1 MRFISFIKTSTHYQ
15 AAKAPMQW
23 LLHSPRLGRLALI
36 MAVLGVLLAVFS
48 LAAAAGNNLAWTQH
62 YNVLLWLNV
71 GMIACLLILVAAL
84 LGRLLLRLKKARFGA
99 RLTLTFASSFALLG
113 VLPGVLVY
121 CVSAL
126 FLSQSIDSWF
136 NVKVEAALEAG
147 LELSRAA
154 INAQLQT
161 LTQKTRTAAI
171 TINREAG
178 MGMESQRIR
187 AQFGDADVLLFDV
200 NGKILASTGSQ
211 SSKGLLTDTPTGEDL
226 KMLKR
231 NGVFSQIESVPNADG
246 NNATER
252 LNLRAVVLVPK
263 TVDAIQMIPAAQT
276 VQLAQTTTY
285 LQLSQAVSPH
295 IAQLAQTVAQG
306 SKDYESLAIG
316 RTGLRKIYGATLTIT
331 LLLAVLAA
339 VATGFVLADT
349 MTAPLLRLA
358 RGTQAVAA
366 GDFSPLREPTGK
378 NDLAVLTR
386 SFNRMLNELGT
397 ARGALTQSN
406 TYLAQVLTSLS
417 TGVLVIDA
425 HQTLRSINPSAQHI
439 LGMAS
444 SVLDASAAQ
453 QLPAEVWQAIVGKS
467 AQTHWQGQIERTQP
481 SGELQTLLLRGARLA
496 QADGDGVLLV
506 FDDVS
511 EIMLAQKAQ
520 AWSEVA
526 RRLAHE
532 IKNPLTPIQLSAE
545 RLMAKLAD
553 KLTGTD
559 AELLKRGTGTIV
571 AQVTALKN
579 MVDEFRQYARLPQA
593 QLAPLHLNIL
603 VAEVLTLYGNH
614 QGNITSTLKAEQD
627 CILADAN
634 QLRQVLHNLLGN
646 ALDAAALN
654 LARTGAA
661 RITVSSQDVAQGL
674 LLQITDNGAG
684 FSSESLSK
692 LFEPYHT
699 TKAQGTG
706 LGLAIV
712 HRIVQ
717 DHRATIRVKNQLDE
731 KTANVDTTVVGA
743 QVDIVFPRHTADDQD
758 AAQGR
763 LV

>member
-1 MRFISFIKTSTHYQ
+1 MRLPMFLSKLLITPK
-15 AAKAPMQW
+15 AAWQW
-23 LLHSPRLGRLALI
+23 LLHSRLLGRIALA
-36 MAVLGVLLAVFS
+36 MAVLGLLVAVFS
-48 LAAAAGNNLAWTQH
+48 LAAAAGNNRAWTQH
-62 YNVLLWLNV
+62 YNTLLWLNV
-71 GMIACLLILVAAL
+71 GMIVCLLILVLAL

-99 RLTLTFASSFALLG
+99 QLTLKFASSFALLG
-113 VLPGVLVY
+113 ILPGVLVY

-136 NVKVEAALEAG
+136 NVKVDAALDAG

-161 LTQKTRTAAI
+161 LTQKARTATASV
-171 TINREAG
+171 NRDAGLGTEA
-178 MGMESQRIR
+178 QRIR
-187 AQFGDADVLLFDV
+187 GQFSDADVLFFEINKADKADNLSLNLNSKV
-200 NGKILASTGSQ
+200 LASTGSQ

-226 KMLKR
+226 KLLTR
-231 NGVFSQIESVPNADG
+231 NGVFSQIESIPNADG
-246 NNATER
+246 NSATER
-252 LNLRAVVLVPK
+252 LNLRAVVQLPK
-263 TVDAIQMIPAAQT
+263 TADSTEPSA
-276 VQLAQTTTY
+276 LHTY
-285 LQLSQAVSPH
+285 LQLSQAVSPQ
-295 IAQLAQTVAQG
+295 IAQWAQTVAQG

-331 LLLAVLAA
+331 MLLAVLAA

-358 RGTQAVAA
+358 RGTQAVAG
-366 GDFSPLREPTGK
+366 GDFSLLREPTGK
-378 NDLAVLTR
+378 DDLAVLTR
-386 SFNRMLNELGT
+386 SFNLMLNELGT

-406 TYLAQVLTSLS
+406 SYLAQVLTSLS
-417 TGVLVIDA
+417 TGVLVLDA
-425 HQTLRSINPSAQHI
+425 QQALRSINPSAQTI
-439 LGMAS
+439 LGMS
-444 SVLDASAAQ
+444 ASALNAPAAL
-453 QLPAEVWQAIVGKS
+453 QLPEAVWQAITDKS
-467 AQTHWQGQIERTQP
+467 TQSHWQTQLEIARP
-481 SGELQTLLLRGARLA
+481 SGEVQTLLLRGAHLA

-511 EIMLAQKAQ
+511 EVMLAQKAQ

-559 AELLKRGTGTIV
+559 AELLKRSTGTIV
-571 AQVTALKN
+571 TQVTALKN

-593 QLAPLHLNIL
+593 QLEPLRLNAL
-603 VAEVLTLYGNH
+603 VNEVLALYSNS
-614 QGNITSTLKAEQD
+614 TSKIAVQLNAERD
-627 CILADAN
+627 NILADAD

-646 ALDAAALN
+646 AIDAAMQN
-654 LARTGAA
+654 ETRTGAA
-661 RITVSSQDVAQGL
+661 LVTVTSQASPQGL
-674 LLQITDNGAG
+674 LLRISDNGMG
-684 FSSESLSK
+684 FSTESLAK
-692 LFEPYHT
+692 VFEPYHT

-717 DHRATIRVKNQLDE
+717 DHRAMIRVKNKMSE
-731 KTANVDTTVVGA
+731 SDTTTTGA
-743 QVDIVFPRHTADDQD
+743 QVDIVFPYDSIDGHD
-758 AAQGR
+758 AAQAR

>member
-1 MRFISFIKTSTHYQ
+1 MRLPMFLSKLLTTP
-15 AAKAPMQW
+15 KATWQW
-23 LLHSPRLGRLALI
+23 LLHSRLLGRIALA
-36 MAVLGVLLAVFS
+36 MAVLGLLVAVFS
-48 LAAAAGNNLAWTQH
+48 LAAAAGNNRAWTQH
-62 YNVLLWLNV
+62 YNTLLWLNV
-71 GMIACLLILVAAL
+71 GMIMCLLILVLAL

-99 RLTLTFASSFALLG
+99 QLTLKFASSFALLG
-113 VLPGVLVY
+113 ILPGVLVY

-136 NVKVEAALEAG
+136 NVKVDAALDAG

-161 LTQKTRTAAI
+161 LTQKARTAAASV
-171 TINREAG
+171 NRDAGLGTEA
-178 MGMESQRIR
+178 QRIR
-187 AQFGDADVLLFDV
+187 GQFGDADVLFFETDKADKLNAKV
-200 NGKILASTGSQ
+200 LASTGSQ

-226 KMLKR
+226 KLLTR
-231 NGVFSQIESVPNADG
+231 NGVFSQIESIPNADG
-246 NNATER
+246 NSATER
-252 LNLRAVVLVPK
+252 LSLRAVVHLPK
-263 TVDAIQMIPAAQT
+263 NADSTEPTAFQS
-276 VQLAQTTTY
+276 Y
-285 LQLSQAVSPH
+285 LQLSQAVSPQ
-295 IAQLAQTVAQG
+295 IAQWAQTVAQG

-331 LLLAVLAA
+331 MLLAVLAA

-358 RGTQAVAA
+358 RGTQAVAG
-366 GDFSPLREPTGK
+366 GDFSLLREPTGK
-378 NDLAVLTR
+378 DDLAVLTR
-386 SFNRMLNELGT
+386 SFNRMLNELGS

-406 TYLAQVLTSLS
+406 SYLAQVLTSLS
-417 TGVLVIDA
+417 TGVLVLDA
-425 HQTLRSINPSAQHI
+425 QQALRSINPSAQTI
-439 LGMAS
+439 LGMS
-444 SVLDASAAQ
+444 ASALNAPAAL
-453 QLPAEVWQAIVGKS
+453 QLPEAVWQAISDKS
-467 AQTHWQGQIERTQP
+467 TQPHWQTQLEITRS
-481 SGELQTLLLRGARLA
+481 SGEVQTLLLRGAHLA

-511 EIMLAQKAQ
+511 EVMLAQKAQ

-559 AELLKRGTGTIV
+559 SELLKRSTGTIV
-571 AQVTALKN
+571 TQVTALKN

-593 QLAPLHLNIL
+593 QLEPLRLNAL
-603 VAEVLTLYGNH
+603 VSEVLALYSNS
-614 QGNITSTLKAEQD
+614 TSKIAVQLNAERD
-627 CILADAN
+627 NILADAN

-646 ALDAAALN
+646 AIDAAVHN
-654 LARTGAA
+654 EPSTGAA
-661 RITVSSQDVAQGL
+661 LVTVTSQASPQGVLLRIS
-674 LLQITDNGAG
+674 DNGVG
-684 FSSESLSK
+684 FSTESLAK
-692 LFEPYHT
+692 VFEPYHT

-717 DHRATIRVKNQLDE
+717 DHRATIRVKNKMSDS
-731 KTANVDTTVVGA
+731 DTRTTGA
-743 QVDIVFPRHTADDQD
+743 QVDIVFPYDSIDGHD
-758 AAQGR
+758 AAQAR